1 MYLFF
6 EILKNLDSREKKKLF
21 FILLL
26 LITIFLLDILS
37 IGIFF
42 PIISLIIKKD
52 FYINFLNFNLEK
64 KDAIILFLFLLII
77 VFFADLGETYFT
89 LAALWSVFNVIYF
102 FYILSLHRGFFY
114 CSKPVIYPTILICYD
129 LFSYYLFTFNSKN

>member
-42 PIISLIIKKD
+42 PII
-52 FYINFLNFNLEK
+52 F
-64 KDAIILFLFLLII
+64 
-77 VFFADLGETYFT
+77 
-89 LAALWSVFNVIYF
+89 
-102 FYILSLHRGFFY
+102 
-114 CSKPVIYPTILICYD
+114 
-129 LFSYYLFTFNSKN
+129 

>member
-21 FILLL
+21 LILLL

-42 PIISLIIKKD
+42 PIISLIIKKE
-52 FYINFLNFNLEK
+52 FHINFLNFNLEK

-77 VFFADLGETYFT
+77 IFFIK
-89 LAALWSVFNVIYF
+89 NIIYLIFLYLKKNF
-102 FYILSLHRGFFY
+102 F
-114 CSKPVIYPTILICYD
+114 
-129 LFSYYLFTFNSKN
+129 